1 MRRLN
6 RRLQRW
12 QRYAARYGYPSP
24 ALIELS
30 WDPPLS
36 GHKRAYRAV
45 QAEEERRF
53 WAETPEVW
61 LGGPAGEAALIA
73 GLL

>member
-24 ALIELS
+24 ALMELS

-53 WAETPEVW
+53 ELPSTDRITMDPHGATCR
-61 LGGPAGEAALIA
+61 GPS
-73 GLL
+73 